1 MGNAH
6 ELSHEAVEPWER
18 PPLRRYSQHFH
29 ILDEVADIDGITT
42 AERGA
47 WSDRCCGLACLRTI
61 LHHHGLG
68 VPTQAELLEQAIRD
82 SAFSEAGIIHH
93 KLVDIATQFG
103 LSGRALPVRDLER
116 LFEMGAEGYPS
127 VVSVTR
133 KFPNDGRRGGHLVIA
148 DRPSDQEATE
158 VNFVDPS
165 RWGRTHDRVP
175 LERFRASY
183 SGRAIVFWPE
193 ASGGLPSKFRS
204 LLKGL

>member
-1 MGNAH
+1 MGKAH
-6 ELSHEAVEPWER
+6 GLSDEPVKRR

-29 ILDEVADIDGITT
+29 LLGEVDEIDGITT
-42 AERGA
+42 AEREA

-68 VPTQAELLEQAIRD
+68 VPTQADLLQQAIRD

-93 KLVDIATQFG
+93 KLVDIAAQFG
-103 LSGRALPVRDLER
+103 LSGQALPVRDLEL
-116 LFEMGAEGYPS
+116 LFEMGSEGYPS
-127 VVSVTR
+127 VLSVTR
-133 KFPNDGRRGGHLVIA
+133 EFPSDGRHGGHLVVI
-148 DRPSDQEATE
+148 DRPADPEATE

-165 RWGRTHDRVP
+165 RWGRTHCRVP

-193 ASGGLPSKFRS
+193 ASGGLPSKFHS
-204 LLKGL
+204 LMNGL